1 MNQEQKSKFEAQTK
15 LAIDNVHADIKSEF
29 SSCTTLTE
37 LQDIYKGA
45 MDATCLAIEALLKLY
60 LSFDGEIDAFQEV
73 GQKWLDDC
81 ADSINTMYADAAQR
95 FVTVH

>member
-1 MNQEQKSKFEAQTK
+1 MNQEQKSKVEAQTK

-45 MDATCLAIEALLKLY
+45 MDATCVEAIKARLCTKAASIIQMTEKV
-60 LSFDGEIDAFQEV
+60 FCDKTEGESHE
-73 GQKWLDDC
+73 
-81 ADSINTMYADAAQR
+81 
-95 FVTVH
+95 H

>member
-15 LAIDNVHADIKSEF
+15 SAIDNVHADIKSEF
-29 SSCTTLTE
+29 SSAATLKE
-37 LQDIYKGA
+37 LQELYKGA
-45 MDATCLAIEALLKLY
+45 MDATGMAIEALLKLY
-60 LSFDGEIDAFQEV
+60 LSFDGEIEAFQEV

-81 ADSINTMYADAAQR
+81 ADSINTMYADADQR